1 MLYITMW
8 HLSPARLFSC
18 GHTTPARLTA
28 GPSLLALT
36 LHPDLLVDIP
46 ATADPMREYENTR

>member
-8 HLSPARLFSC
+8 DLSPARLFSC

-36 LHPDLLVDIP
+36 P
-46 ATADPMREYENTR
+46 ASGSARRHSRHRGPWESM